1 MSNDQQVLEEINK
14 WLDHFENETIEMIND
29 PGILQIDKLFFLI
42 NNYLILEEI
51 LKIFIRHIKTD
62 S

>member
-1 MSNDQQVLEEINK
+1 MIEEINE

-29 PGILQIDKLFFLI
+29 PSILQIEKLLFSI
-42 NNYLILEEI
+42 NNYLILQEI
-51 LKIFIRHIKTD
+51 LKIFIRHGETD